1 MLDRATVFGGW
12 EESSGKSWLKGNSI
26 FDCKRIVVFDLEW
39 TSWQGFREC
48 GWNQPGRYR
57 EIVQIGAVALTVDDG
72 FREVDS
78 FQVLVQPQRNSVL
91 SDFIIELTGITQAMV
106 DVDGVG
112 FPEAFAAFMD
122 FFGPEPVQFA
132 SFGGDEKIIE
142 INCGFYGLPMPSV
155 FWIKRS

>member
-1 MLDRATVFGGW
+1 MVIGGQPFEYFVVLDFEATCDRPQAPVP
-12 EESSGKSWLKGNSI
+12 
-26 FDCKRIVVFDLEW
+26 
-39 TSWQGFREC
+39 Q
-48 GWNQPGRYR
+48 
-57 EIVQIGAVALTVDDG
+57 EIIE
-72 FREVDS
+72 F
-78 FQVLVQPQRNSVL
+78 PSVL
-91 SDFIIELTGITQAMV
+91 LSGRTFEVIDEFRSFVRPKFNPQLSPFCTELTGITQAMV

-112 FPEAFAAFMD
+112 FPDAFAAFMD